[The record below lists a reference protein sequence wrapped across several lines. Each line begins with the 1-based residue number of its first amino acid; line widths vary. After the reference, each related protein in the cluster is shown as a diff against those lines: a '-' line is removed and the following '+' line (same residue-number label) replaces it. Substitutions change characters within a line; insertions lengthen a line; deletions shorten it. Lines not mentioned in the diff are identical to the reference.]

1 MNSISDNDLILKA
14 QKGDEKAFCELIY
27 RYDKK
32 ALAIITSY
40 RNDEDTA
47 KDIYQEVFLRVYRGL
62 KNFRFESEFSTWL
75 YRITV
80 NVCITFKE
88 REKRNRHLSIDEEFG
103 GGEEDSDTT
112 LAEIIAG
119 DLEADEETL
128 SSELR
133 SQIDDAIETLSPKQ
147 KMAFTL
153 KYFQELKIREIAK
166 LMNCT
171 DGAVKK
177 YLFIATNKLKEELS
191 ILVK

>member
-1 MNSISDNDLILKA
+1 MNSFSDNDLILKA

-40 RNDEDTA
+40 RNNEDTA

-103 GGEEDSDTT
+103 GGEEESETT

-119 DLEADEETL
+119 DSEADEETI

-133 SQIDDAIETLSPKQ
+133 GHINEAIETLSPKQ

-153 KYFQELKIREIAK
+153 KHFQDLKIREIAK

>member
-1 MNSISDNDLILKA
+1 MNSLSDNELILKA

-40 RNDEDTA
+40 RNDADTA
-47 KDIYQEVFLRVYRGL
+47 KDIYQEVFLRVYNGL

-88 REKRNRHLSIDEEFG
+88 REKRARHVSIDEDISG
-103 GGEEDSDTT
+103 DEDSETT

-119 DLEADEETL
+119 DSSADEETIN
-128 SSELR
+128 SELR
-133 SQIDDAIETLSPKQ
+133 GRIDEAVEKLSPKQ

-153 KYFQELKIREIAK
+153 KHYQDLKIREIAK
-166 LMNCT
+166 LMSCT
-171 DGAVKK
+171 EGAVKK
-177 YLFIATNKLKEELS
+177 YLFIATGKLKNELS
-191 ILVK
+191 LLAK

>member
-1 MNSISDNDLILKA
+1 MNSLSDNELIIKA

-40 RNDEDTA
+40 RNDADTA
-47 KDIYQEVFLRVYRGL
+47 KDIYQEVFLRVYNGL

-88 REKRNRHLSIDEEFG
+88 REKRARHVSIDEDISGDEG
-103 GGEEDSDTT
+103 SETT

-119 DLEADEETL
+119 DSSADEEIIN
-128 SSELR
+128 SELR
-133 SQIDDAIETLSPKQ
+133 GRIDEAVEKLSPKQ

-153 KYFQELKIREIAK
+153 KHYQDLKIREIAK
-166 LMNCT
+166 LMSCT
-171 DGAVKK
+171 EGAVKK
-177 YLFIATNKLKEELS
+177 YLFIATGKLKNELS
-191 ILVK
+191 LLAK

>member
-1 MNSISDNDLILKA
+1 MNSLSDNELILKA

-40 RNDEDTA
+40 RNDADTA
-47 KDIYQEVFLRVYRGL
+47 KDIYQEVFLRVYNGL

-88 REKRNRHLSIDEEFG
+88 REKRARHVSIDEDITG
-103 GGEEDSDTT
+103 DEDSGTT

-119 DLEADEETL
+119 DSSADEDTIN
-128 SSELR
+128 SELR
-133 SQIDDAIETLSPKQ
+133 GRIDEAVEKLSPKQ

-153 KYFQELKIREIAK
+153 KHYQDLKIREIAK
-166 LMNCT
+166 LMSCT
-171 DGAVKK
+171 EGAVKK
-177 YLFIATNKLKEELS
+177 YLFIATGKLKNELS
-191 ILVK
+191 LLAK

>member
-1 MNSISDNDLILKA
+1 MNSISDNELILKA

-27 RYDKK
+27 RYDKR

-40 RNDEDTA
+40 RNDADTA
-47 KDIYQEVFLRVYRGL
+47 KDIYQEVFLRVYNGL

-75 YRITV
+75 FRITV

-88 REKRNRHLSIDEEFG
+88 REKRTRHISIDDDISGDEGSE
-103 GGEEDSDTT
+103 TT

-119 DLEADEETL
+119 DSSADGDTL

-133 SQIDDAIETLSPKQ
+133 ERIDGAVEKLSPKQ

-153 KYFQELKIREIAK
+153 KHYQELKIREIAK
-166 LMNCT
+166 LMSCT
-171 DGAVKK
+171 EGAVKK
-177 YLFIATNKLKEELS
+177 YLFIANVKLKNELS
-191 ILVK
+191 LLVK

>member
-1 MNSISDNDLILKA
+1 MNSLSDNELILKA

-40 RNDEDTA
+40 RNDADTA
-47 KDIYQEVFLRVYRGL
+47 KDIYQEVFLRVYNGL

-88 REKRNRHLSIDEEFG
+88 REKRTRHVSIDEDITG
-103 GGEEDSDTT
+103 DEDSGTT

-119 DLEADEETL
+119 DSSADEDTIN
-128 SSELR
+128 SELR
-133 SQIDDAIETLSPKQ
+133 GRIDEAVEKLSPKQ

-153 KYFQELKIREIAK
+153 KHYQDLKIREIAK
-166 LMNCT
+166 LMSCT
-171 DGAVKK
+171 EGAVKK
-177 YLFIATNKLKEELS
+177 YLFIATGKLKNELS
-191 ILVK
+191 LLAK

>member
-1 MNSISDNDLILKA
+1 MNSFSDSELILKA

-40 RNDEDTA
+40 RNDADTA
-47 KDIYQEVFLRVYRGL
+47 KDIYQEVFLRVYNGL
-62 KNFRFESEFSTWL
+62 KNFRFESEFPTWL

-88 REKRNRHLSIDEEFG
+88 REKRMRHLSIDEDISG
-103 GGEEDSDTT
+103 GDDSEAT

-119 DLEADEETL
+119 DSSADDETIN
-128 SSELR
+128 SELR
-133 SQIDDAIETLSPKQ
+133 ERIDQAVEKLSPKQ

-153 KYFQELKIREIAK
+153 KHYQELKIREIAK
-166 LMNCT
+166 LMSCT
-171 DGAVKK
+171 EGAVKK
-177 YLFIATNKLKEELS
+177 YLFIATGKLKNELS
-191 ILVK
+191 LLVK

>member
-1 MNSISDNDLILKA
+1 MNSLSDNELILKA

-40 RNDEDTA
+40 RNDADTA
-47 KDIYQEVFLRVYRGL
+47 KDIYQEVFLRVYNGL

-88 REKRNRHLSIDEEFG
+88 REKRTRYVSIDEDITG
-103 GGEEDSDTT
+103 DEDSGTT

-119 DLEADEETL
+119 DSSADEDTIN
-128 SSELR
+128 SELR
-133 SQIDDAIETLSPKQ
+133 GRIDEAVEKLSPKQ

-153 KYFQELKIREIAK
+153 KHYQDLKIREIAK
-166 LMNCT
+166 LMSCT
-171 DGAVKK
+171 EGAVKK
-177 YLFIATNKLKEELS
+177 YLFIATGKLKNELS
-191 ILVK
+191 LLAK